1 MTDILTAPRDTS
13 RLVIVLTLHAVQNV
27 AIASLPR
34 MLLLQRSNHPL
45 VVGRPRGD
53 ASLERA
59 RVANDTRREKDLFSV
74 PLFFGDLK
82 NSKRLS
88 DVEK

>member
-1 MTDILTAPRDTS
+1 MTNILTAPGDTS
-13 RLVIVLTLHAVQNV
+13 RRVTVLTLHTVQNV
-27 AIASLPR
+27 AIASLPW

-59 RVANDTRREKDLFSV
+59 RVANNTRREKDLSSV
-74 PLFFGDLK
+74 SLFFGNIK
-82 NSKRLS
+82 NSKGLS

>member
-1 MTDILTAPRDTS
+1 MTNSLTAQKGTS
-13 RLVIVLTLHAVQNV
+13 RLVIVLTLHAFQNV
-27 AIASLPR
+27 AITSLPR
-34 MLLLQRSNHPL
+34 MLLLQRSNQPL

-59 RVANDTRREKDLFSV
+59 RMANDTRRERYLFSV
-74 PLFFGDLK
+74 SLVLSDVE
-82 NSKRLS
+82 NRKRLS